1 MMSSTLV
8 LNLLLLVSIASAGHY
23 YGGSLSFS
31 PKGINPDG
39 SIRVDFR
46 IKQTYDETLCYYE
59 PYNCVSGNC
68 GYVSRQNY
76 ATIDRSSNGR
86 SGYTNTWCQNEAVV
100 TRNIYGNMPFDLQ
113 DYSCCWVPTVN
124 GVGSWRLWTH
134 VDLGLRSDTNKP
146 NHSPL
151 NTILPLLRVPQNCP
165 RTYRLMAFDPDGD
178 KVRCRYGIQQNN
190 ECDTCNQPS
199 GFQLDRNACT
209 LDYSYTYNTGVYG
222 FELVLEDFPRQHINL
237 SYTDGTQ
244 SYRCPLGG
252 GRHKRAPMSW
262 WYTSPQTTTQSST
275 TTPGWLVQT
284 TTLPPTTTP
293 WWWWWYHQQT
303 TTLPPTTTTTT
314 TTTPW
319 WWYHQQTTTLP
330 PTTTP
335 WWWWYHQ
342 QTTTLPPTTTTTP
355 WWWYHQQTT
364 TLPPT
369 TTPWWW
375 WYHQQTTTLP
385 PTTTPWWLWLQTTP
399 ATTTYPNQQFTTTT
413 IPPHQRSYDPL
424 SKIPLQFSLLVDPPA
439 PSCTEGLYIPHFV
452 SPTPHNGEQIHA
464 TPLNEL
470 EIRVKA
476 TAAYSTVSDVIISG
490 PQNITKHP
498 LSTGEYAIRWTP
510 MMEDVGD
517 YFSVCFI
524 AESSTGNSIYQSEM
538 RCVIVTVGRQT
549 VDANVI
555 CTGTNM
561 VIEIE
566 QVNSVRLH
574 KDYLR
579 LNNPSCTLDSNG
591 THVLANISLNACGTM
606 IEEDDLYIIFK
617 NAIIS
622 MDDPN
627 SIITRKHEVEIEFS
641 CRYEKSNNVSLQF
654 TAQRHMTTIT
664 EKGFG
669 TLTYRFGLYETA
681 DYTLKMDPNTYPV
694 EYELGQMI
702 YMEIESQSSIN
713 NTELFVDS
721 CIATP
726 FNDPNYQT
734 PYSIIQNGCIVDDTV
749 QFYTSHKPM
758 VRFAME
764 AFKFIGLHDQVFIS
778 CSVILCEANNPKTRC
793 SQGCINSTVAPPSH
807 HHRKRE
813 APIQT
818 SSHFVSQG
826 PLRLKRSVERE
837 ASSTALNLNL
847 VFIAGCL
854 LAVVGMVCAVLI
866 YRTRKPEVKYQPLKT
881 AEI

>member
-1 MMSSTLV
+1 MMTPTLV

-23 YGGSLSFS
+23 YGGSLTFS
-31 PKGINPDG
+31 PKGTNPDG
-39 SIRVDFR
+39 SIRVEFR
-46 IKQTYDETLCYYE
+46 IKQTYDETWCYYE
-59 PYNCVSGNC
+59 PYYCVSGNC
-68 GYVSRQNY
+68 GYESKQVS
-76 ATIDRSSNGR
+76 AKIDRSSNGR
-86 SGYTNTWCQNEAVV
+86 SAYTNTWCQNEAVV
-100 TRNIYGNMPFDLQ
+100 TRNINGNMPFDLQ

-146 NHSPL
+146 NQSPL

-178 KVRCRYGIQQNN
+178 QVRCRYGIQQNN
-190 ECDTCNQPS
+190 ECDTCDQPS
-199 GFQLDRNACT
+199 GFQLDQNACT

-222 FELVLEDFPRQHINL
+222 FELVLEDFPRQHISL

-252 GRHKRAPMSW
+252 GRHKRSPWSW
-262 WYTSPQTTTQSST
+262 LYTTPETTTEAST
-275 TTPGWLVQT
+275 TLQP
-284 TTLPPTTTP
+284 
-293 WWWWWYHQQT
+293 
-303 TTLPPTTTTTT
+303 
-314 TTTPW
+314 
-319 WWYHQQTTTLP
+319 
-330 PTTTP
+330 
-335 WWWWYHQ
+335 
-342 QTTTLPPTTTTTP
+342 
-355 WWWYHQQTT
+355 
-364 TLPPT
+364 
-369 TTPWWW
+369 
-375 WYHQQTTTLP
+375 TTTLP
-385 PTTTPWWLWLQTTP
+385 PTTTPWWLWLQTTTT
-399 ATTTYPNQQFTTTT
+399 TTTYPNQQFTTTT

-452 SPTPHNGEQIHA
+452 SPTPHNGETIHA

-490 PQNITKHP
+490 PLNITKHP
-498 LSTGEYAIRWTP
+498 LSTGEYAIRWMP
-510 MMEDVGD
+510 MTEDLGD
-517 YFSVCFI
+517 HFPVCFI
-524 AESSTGNSIYQSEM
+524 AESSSGSSIYQSEM

-566 QVNSVRLH
+566 QVDSVGLH

-579 LNNPSCTLDSNG
+579 LNNPACTLDSNG
-591 THVLANISLNACGTM
+591 THVLANFSLNACGTM

-617 NAIIS
+617 NEITS
-622 MDDPN
+622 TDDPN

-654 TAQRHMTTIT
+654 TAQRHTTTIT

-669 TLTYRFGLYETA
+669 TLTYSFGLFETA
-681 DYTLKMDPNTYPV
+681 DYTLKVDPNTYPV
-694 EYELGQMI
+694 EYELGEMI

-713 NTELFVDS
+713 NTELFIDS
-721 CIATP
+721 CVATP
-726 FNDPNYQT
+726 FNDPNYHT
-734 PYSIIQNGCIVDDTV
+734 PYSIIQNGCILDETV
-749 QFYTSHKPM
+749 QFYTSHNPM

-764 AFKFIGLHDQVFIS
+764 AFKFIGLHDQVYIS
-778 CSVILCEANNPKTRC
+778 CSVILCEANNPNTRC
-793 SQGCINSTVAPPSH
+793 SQGCVDSTVAPPSH
-807 HHRKRE
+807 HHHKRE

-837 ASSTALNLNL
+837 VSSTALNLNL
-847 VFIAGCL
+847 VFIVGSL
-854 LAVVGMVCAVLI
+854 LAAIGMVCAVLI
-866 YRTRKPEVKYQPLKT
+866 YQTRKPLVKYQPLHNT
-881 AEI
+881 EI